1 MKNPT
6 EKKHLFNFV
15 FMRVNTQTNK
25 MCMLCI
31 CHVTSGFDCVCV
43 YVCVHMCV
51 CVRVCVYSDLRFIFR
66 KVNFK
71 SMGKMVAEMTVA

>member
-43 YVCVHMCV
+43 CMCVCTCAFAYVCVSTLIYV
-51 CVRVCVYSDLRFIFR
+51 LYSERLTL
-66 KVNFK
+66 KAW
-71 SMGKMVAEMTVA
+71 GKWLPR